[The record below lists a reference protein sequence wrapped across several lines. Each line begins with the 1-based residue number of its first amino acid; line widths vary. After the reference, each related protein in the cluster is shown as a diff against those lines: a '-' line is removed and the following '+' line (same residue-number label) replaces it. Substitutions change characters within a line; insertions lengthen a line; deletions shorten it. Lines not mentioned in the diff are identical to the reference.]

1 MNTITEKVNS
11 PNESKALP
19 AKYLKNDVTPGICIL
34 QSSHNTVHR
43 VQSTDLML
51 VIPAVGIP
59 SYD

>member
-1 MNTITEKVNS
+1 MNTSRKKVNS
-11 PNESKALP
+11 PNESQALP

-34 QSSHNTVHR
+34 QSPHNTVHS
-43 VQSTDLML
+43 VQSTDLRL